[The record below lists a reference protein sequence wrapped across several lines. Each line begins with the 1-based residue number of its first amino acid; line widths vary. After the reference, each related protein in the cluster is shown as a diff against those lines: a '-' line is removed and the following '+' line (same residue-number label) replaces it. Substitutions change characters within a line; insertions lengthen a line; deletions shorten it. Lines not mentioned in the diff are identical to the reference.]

1 MKKVFMRMSTFWQM
15 SIITFSVVIVILLFT
30 YVVQFLIIKA
40 WILDYEKENVEVIH
54 GQIESFFDYDN
65 LDYGRYLQTFDLMD
79 VDLVIYDYN
88 KEIIFLTDSV
98 PRFVLDNPIPHRT
111 TIRLRKRGSEEH
123 IVLSGPIRIQDQEDY
138 IYMEKEI
145 KMYSDFLEKMIPM
158 MIVVVFFVIVIS
170 LIAGMFVSRKFVN
183 KLKALKYTMEK
194 VKEKGI
200 SNRVNIVN
208 KNDEFEKIGVVFNS
222 MMDEVEK
229 SFDLQNQFVQ
239 DASHELR
246 TPLTILKGHLQMLSR
261 WGKNDSD
268 TLDKSLKIAL
278 DEIERLI
285 KLVNDLLILTR
296 VEHQSNEAKQSE
308 FINVNEVIEEII
320 YGFDVVKD
328 DVEFIFNQKNVVYLK
343 MLREHLKQLIII
355 FVDNAIKYCDKDKK
369 LIEIKVFENERRVFI
384 SVKDNG
390 IGIRDEEIEKV
401 TDKFYRVDKSRKYN
415 NSFGIGLSI
424 ASQLV
429 KLYGGEIKINSD
441 FGFSTEVVVSFVK

>member
-1 MKKVFMRMSTFWQM
+1 M

-30 YVVQFLIIKA
+30 YVIQFLIIKA
-40 WILDYEKENVEVIH
+40 WIFNYEKENIEVIR

-65 LDYGRYLQTFDLMD
+65 LDYRRYLQTFDLMD
-79 VDLVIYDYN
+79 VDLVIYNYN

-98 PRFVLDNPIPHRT
+98 PKFVLDNPVPYKT
-111 TIRLRKRGSEEH
+111 TIKLKKNGRDERV
-123 IVLSGPIRIQDQEDY
+123 VLSGPIRIQDQEDY

-145 KMYSDFLEKMIPM
+145 EMYSDFLEKMIPIM
-158 MIVVVFFVIVIS
+158 VVVVIFVVIIS

-183 KLKALKYTMEK
+183 KLKALKFTMEK

-208 KNDEFEKIGVVFNS
+208 KNDEFEKIGLVFNS
-222 MMDEVEK
+222 MMDEVEE
-229 SFDLQNQFVQ
+229 SFNLQKQFVQ

-261 WGKNDSD
+261 WGKNDLD

-296 VEHQSNEAKQSE
+296 VENQLKEAKQSE

-328 DVEFIFNQKNVVYLK
+328 DVEFVFNQGKIVYIK
-343 MLREHLKQLIII
+343 MLKEHLKQLIII
-355 FVDNAIKYCDKDKK
+355 FIDNAIKYCDKDKK
-369 LIEIKVFENERRVFI
+369 LIEIKVFENESRVFI

-390 IGIRDEEIEKV
+390 IGIRSEEIGKV

-429 KLYGGEIKINSD
+429 KLYGGRIKINSD
-441 FGFSTEVVVSFVK
+441 FGFSTEVVVSFAK